1 MVLTSNTYVKN
12 SIISVQSGNCK
23 DLKAQGFYNIDV
35 SVNPWASRLDKD
47 KDGIAC
53 EAN

>member
-1 MVLTSNTYVKN
+1 MAPASSTSAKN
-12 SIISVQSGNCK
+12 IVVPLQSGNCK
-23 DLKAQGFYNIDV
+23 DLKAQGFNNIDV
-35 SVNPWASRLDKD
+35 SVNPWASRLDRD